1 MKLRNDTKC
10 LFVVNM
16 NSRND
21 VRWLRILMQFFLL
34 EVVNN
39 RDYWSASHL
48 LDDDKINWLFDDCI
62 FPLLN
67 LLLTQ
72 DRRQHDWK
80 LQEYQCQIMW
90 RIKILYVLFPWRQ
103 RLDDNVFN
111 RTFPG
116 KFRPAQ
122 LKSKKYTSF
131 IIYPIYTVSGY
142 QLTFLFF
149 SGGRCN
155 TWKSC
160 TPFSSNESWHD
171 SALTMK
177 SNGWLWNGFQTRNI
191 TMHIRRL
198 LPQPMKDEWLLHHCV
213 YEQIFRFFV

>member
-48 LDDDKINWLFDDCI
+48 LDDDMINWLFDDCI

-90 RIKILYVLFPWRQ
+90 RIKILYVLLPWRQ
-103 RLDDNVFN
+103 RLVDNVFN
-111 RTFPG
+111 RTFPV
-116 KFRPAQ
+116 KFRPRPAQ

-131 IIYPIYTVSGY
+131 IIYPIIR
-142 QLTFLFF
+142 FLVINSLFYFF
-149 SGGRCN
+149 PAGGVTLEKVAHLFPLMN
-155 TWKSC
+155 
-160 TPFSSNESWHD
+160 HD
-171 SALTMK
+171 MIL
-177 SNGWLWNGFQTRNI
+177 R
-191 TMHIRRL
+191 
-198 LPQPMKDEWLLHHCV
+198 
-213 YEQIFRFFV
+213 